1 MENSGDGRQG
11 TDAGTEHTVIAS
23 TTVETDM
30 PKTSHESQDAPATP
44 LPADDENA
52 LADSEVEQE
61 SSLARTP
68 EPDTAT
74 RPSIK
79 NN

>member
-1 MENSGDGRQG
+1 
-11 TDAGTEHTVIAS
+11 
-23 TTVETDM
+23 M

-61 SSLARTP
+61 SSLTRTP

>member
-1 MENSGDGRQG
+1 MRIKARMPARSTN
-11 TDAGTEHTVIAS
+11 VIAS
-23 TTVETDM
+23 TTLETDM

-44 LPADDENA
+44 LPADDENV
-52 LADSEVEQE
+52 LANSEPEQE
-61 SSLARTP
+61 SALVRTP
-68 EPDTAT
+68 SPDTAT

>member
-1 MENSGDGRQG
+1 
-11 TDAGTEHTVIAS
+11 
-23 TTVETDM
+23 M
-30 PKTSHESQDAPATP
+30 PKTSHESQDALVTP
-44 LPADDENA
+44 LPVDDENA
-52 LADSEVEQE
+52 LADSEAEQE
-61 SSLARTP
+61 SALARTP

>member
-1 MENSGDGRQG
+1 MENPGKGHQG

-23 TTVETDM
+23 TTLETDM
-30 PKTSHESQDAPATP
+30 PKTSHESQDALATP
-44 LPADDENA
+44 LPVDDENA
-52 LADSEVEQE
+52 LADSEAEQE
-61 SSLARTP
+61 SALARAP

>member
-1 MENSGDGRQG
+1 
-11 TDAGTEHTVIAS
+11 
-23 TTVETDM
+23 M

-44 LPADDENA
+44 LPADDENV
-52 LADSEVEQE
+52 LANSEPEQE
-61 SSLARTP
+61 SALVRTP
-68 EPDTAT
+68 SPDTAT